1 MSRAAS
7 HRARRGFGDREVGG
21 TVSVAAKLV
30 ESGVGEV
37 KTTYLPPAPATA
49 DAAAPARRKLG
60 NTKWRKGLIPD
71 QEFTYSFVAE

>member
-1 MSRAAS
+1 
-7 HRARRGFGDREVGG
+7 
-21 TVSVAAKLV
+21 VSPATAAAKTITPNTKNTP
-30 ESGVGEV
+30 
-37 KTTYLPPAPATA
+37 KTKNAAA